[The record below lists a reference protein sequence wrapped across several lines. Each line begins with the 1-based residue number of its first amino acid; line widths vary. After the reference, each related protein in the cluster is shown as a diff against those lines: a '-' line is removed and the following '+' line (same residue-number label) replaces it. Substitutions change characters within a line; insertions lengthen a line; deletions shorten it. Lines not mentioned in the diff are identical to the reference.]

1 MIQRIQSLFL
11 FIVFIAGIC
20 LFFLPVAFYSSDM
33 LFCKFNI
40 TGITQINGQP
50 QNLPNTIPLIIF
62 TIIMTVF
69 PFIIIFLYKNRPL
82 QMKLC
87 RLCIIINVLFI
98 AIIFWYADIIEKN
111 LCVDSI
117 YKTGAFLP
125 LLTLIFLFLANM
137 SIRKDEKIIKSA
149 DRLR

>member
-11 FIVFIAGIC
+11 FIVFIAGIY
-20 LFFLPVAFYSSDM
+20 LFFLPVAFYSSDI
-33 LFCKFNI
+33 LLCKFNI
-40 TGITQINGQP
+40 TGISQINGQP
-50 QNLPNTIPLIIF
+50 QNFPNTIPIIIF
-62 TIIMTVF
+62 TIIMIVL
-69 PFIIIFLYKNRPL
+69 PFVIIFLYKKQPL

-87 RLCIIINVLFI
+87 RLGIIINVLLI
-98 AIIFWYADIIEKN
+98 AVIFWYADIIEKK

-117 YKTGAFLP
+117 YKIGVFLP

-137 SIRKDEKIIKSA
+137 FIRKDEKLIKSA